1 MIFLKSFAWKP
12 YLFWIAFTEGIG
24 LLSGLL
30 TREGVRLYNIYA
42 AKPPFTPPSW
52 VFPVVWIILFGLMGV
67 GAARVF
73 LTPASQARSRALT
86 AFSLQLAANVLWS
99 LLFFNLQA
107 YGAAFVW
114 ILVLWLLILGM
125 ILAFAQVDLPAA
137 LLQLPYLLWVSFAA
151 VLNFMVWQL
160 N

>member
-1 MIFLKSFAWKP
+1 MIFLKPFNWKP

-42 AKPPFTPPSW
+42 VKPPLTPPAW
-52 VFPVVWIILFGLMGV
+52 VFPVVWAILFGLMGV
-67 GAARVF
+67 SAARVF
-73 LTPASQARSRALT
+73 LSPASRARSRAM
-86 AFSLQLAANVLWS
+86 AVFFLQLAANVLWS

-107 YGAAFVW
+107 YGASFLW
-114 ILVLWLLILGM
+114 ILVLWLLITGT
-125 ILAFAQVDLPAA
+125 ILAFAAVDRPAA
-137 LLQLPYLLWVSFAA
+137 LLQLPYLLWVTFAA
-151 VLNFMVWQL
+151 VLNFMVWLL

>member
-1 MIFLKSFAWKP
+1 M
-12 YLFWIAFTEGIG
+12 FWIAFTQGIG

-30 TREGVRLYNIYA
+30 TREGVQLYNIYA
-42 AKPPFTPPSW
+42 VKPPLTPPSW

-67 GAARVF
+67 SAARVF
-73 LTPASQARSRALT
+73 LAPASREQNRAMQL
-86 AFSLQLAANVLWS
+86 FFLQLAANVLWS
-99 LLFFNLQA
+99 LLFFNLRA
-107 YGAAFVW
+107 YGTAFIW

-125 ILAFAQVDLPAA
+125 ILAFAQVDRPAA
-137 LLQLPYLLWVSFAA
+137 LLQLPYLLWVTFAA

>member
-1 MIFLKSFAWKP
+1 MIFLKSFTWKP

-42 AKPPFTPPSW
+42 AKPPLTPPAW

-73 LTPASQARSRALT
+73 LAPASQARSRALT
-86 AFSLQLAANVLWS
+86 VFSLQLAANVLWS

-125 ILAFAQVDLPAA
+125 ILTFAQVNRPAA
-137 LLQLPYLLWVSFAA
+137 LLQLPYLLWVTFAA